1 MVNRIWEQFFGRGIV
16 SSLEDFGSQGFA
28 PTHPELLDW
37 LAIKFRDDFDWD
49 IKKLIKEIVMSGTYR
64 QSSHFTEESREKDPL
79 NEWLAR
85 GPRIRLNAEQV
96 RDQSLAISGLLSG
109 KMFGKS
115 VMPEQPDGIWQV
127 VYNGT
132 KWETSKGSEKYRRAL
147 YTFWRRTSPYPSI
160 ISFDAPS
167 REFCLPKRIATNT
180 PLQALVTLNDPVY
193 LDAAIALGRRVLL
206 SSHTDE
212 SERLSLMYSLAM
224 VRGISEE
231 KLEALQS
238 IYQQT
243 TTYFENSP
251 EEICKL
257 TGEEDKALAVYTVMA
272 NVVMNLDEFLM
283 KS

>member
-1 MVNRIWEQFFGRGIV
+1 MVNRLWEQFFGRGIV

-28 PTHPELLDW
+28 PTHPKLLDW
-37 LAIKFRDDFDWD
+37 LAIRFKSDFAWD
-49 IKKLIKEIVMSGTYR
+49 IKRIIKEMVMSATYR
-64 QSSHFTEESREKDPL
+64 QSSHFTKESKEIDPL

-85 GPRIRLNAEQV
+85 GPRIRLTAEQV
-96 RDQSLAISGLLSG
+96 RDQALAVSGLLSDE
-109 KMFGKS
+109 MLGKS
-115 VMPEQPDGIWQV
+115 VMPEQPEGIWQV
-127 VYNGT
+127 VYSGT
-132 KWETSKGSEKYRRAL
+132 KWETSKGSDKYRRAL

-167 REFCLPKRIATNT
+167 REFCLPNRIATNT

-193 LDAAIALGRRVLL
+193 LDAAIALGREVIQA
-206 SSHTDE
+206 SFTNE
-212 SERLSLMYSLAM
+212 SERLSSLYSLAL
-224 VRGISEE
+224 VKGISEE
-231 KLEALQS
+231 KLEALEN

-243 TTYFENSP
+243 KVYFDTRP

-257 TGEEDKALAVYTVMA
+257 TGEEDEALAVYTVMA